1 MIGSVV
7 AWVLLPLIG
16 AILAGLGRIIHSPSI
31 ASVIAITISLSG
43 ASWIIG
49 RLLEWSKEKTT
60 DKVTDSLAD
69 RAAGLFLRFI

>member
-43 ASWIIG
+43 ASRIIG

-60 DKVTDSLAD
+60 DKVTNSLAD
-69 RAAGLFLRFI
+69 RAAGLFLRFV